1 MAGPEPQPMR
11 HEGAL
16 KEADLDLPLPLPL
29 LIGRKAALVVD

>member
-16 KEADLDLPLPLPL
+16 KEAGLDLPLPL
-29 LIGRKAALVVD
+29 LIGPKAALAVD